1 MHSRSQHASQVR
13 SYFAKCAGDQVA
25 SGFAVTVARWGTTS
39 DRTGVAAQN
48 VAKSQK
54 QTRATQ
60 TRPRMGEDRKCC
72 AASLTMQRSAKF

>member
-25 SGFAVTVARWGTTS
+25 SGFAVTG
-39 DRTGVAAQN
+39 GVAAQN